1 MGKPINMHGI
11 KLGEQYK
18 IQSRTYN
25 HYLNYERARIER
37 DWGFVGLE
45 EFDSGGEMPE
55 RVAYRVYI
63 NIMVEDILWDDG
75 MMIGMC

>member
-1 MGKPINMHGI
+1 M
-11 KLGEQYK
+11 
-18 IQSRTYN
+18 
-25 HYLNYERARIER
+25 
-37 DWGFVGLE
+37 GLE